1 MITDRRRPLVAGGFL
16 VLGTLLL
23 GISLHVEPGT
33 ADFYPAALA
42 LAAVWVLG
50 ALLAGPPPL
59 GDRGPVRPV
68 LVGGGLAAVFV
79 LGALV
84 VREIPALG
92 DRVGAVTAY
101 ADRGSGPLVVLVA
114 IVTGIG
120 EELFFRGV
128 LYDLV
133 RRPVLVTT
141 LVYGLATLA
150 TGNAMLVLASVIL
163 GLVAAW
169 ERRRSGG
176 VVAPALVHVT
186 WSVVMLIA
194 LPLLF

>member
-16 VLGTLLL
+16 ALGTLLL

-33 ADFYPAALA
+33 VWFYPAALA
-42 LAAVWVLG
+42 LAAAWAGG
-50 ALLAGPPPL
+50 ALLAGPPPA
-59 GDRGPVRPV
+59 GDRSPVRPV
-68 LVGGGLAAVFV
+68 LVGLGLGAVFV

-84 VREIPALG
+84 VREIPALS
-92 DRVGAVTAY
+92 DRVDAVTAY

-114 IVTGIG
+114 VITGIT
-120 EELFFRGV
+120 EELFFRGA

-133 RRPVLVTT
+133 PRPVLVTT
-141 LVYGLATLA
+141 LVYAVVTVA
-150 TGNAMLVLASVIL
+150 TGNPMLVLASVLL

-176 VVAPALVHVT
+176 VVAPCLVHVT
-186 WSVVMLIA
+186 WSVVLLLT
-194 LPLLF
+194 LPRLF